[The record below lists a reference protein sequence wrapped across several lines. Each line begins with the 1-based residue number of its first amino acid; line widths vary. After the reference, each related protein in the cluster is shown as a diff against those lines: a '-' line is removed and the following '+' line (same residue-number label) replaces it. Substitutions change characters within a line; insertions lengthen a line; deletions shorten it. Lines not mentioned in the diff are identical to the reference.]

1 MEGSN
6 IYGMTLEDFFDLLE
20 QEHCWNDLIVRVA
33 YKYDHEK
40 EYTITN
46 EILTHDYPTD
56 TYIWENDWNEG
67 QQDVYILG
75 FIKVEDIDIPGFKS
89 GVMVYEPLYDEK
101 VIDKILEEG
110 KLELPGVICTIEE
123 LKNMNGKD

>member
-1 MEGSN
+1 MSDSK

-20 QEHCWNDLIVRVA
+20 QEHCWNDLIVRIA

-56 TYIWENDWNEG
+56 TYIWENDWDEG
-67 QQDVYILG
+67 QQDVYVLG
-75 FIKVEDIDIPGFKS
+75 FVKVEDIDIPGFKS
-89 GVMVYEPLYDEK
+89 GVMVYKEVDE
-101 VIDKILEEG
+101 
-110 KLELPGVICTIEE
+110 
-123 LKNMNGKD
+123 